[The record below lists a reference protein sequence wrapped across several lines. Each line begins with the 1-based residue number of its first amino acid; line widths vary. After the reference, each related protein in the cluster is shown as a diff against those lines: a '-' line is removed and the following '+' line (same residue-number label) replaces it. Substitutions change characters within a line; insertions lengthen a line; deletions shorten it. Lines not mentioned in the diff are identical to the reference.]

1 MTISGPGAWPLRSPS
16 TRRYSI
22 WRSAPPWTCRIRRTT
37 PRTSSSGT
45 PKKQNYYLIT
55 IRHDKRVDLKEFQRR
70 HGTTRLSF
78 ASPEDLM
85 ARLHLTPGS
94 VTPLGLLN
102 DPDRSVQF
110 YLDRNFEGGRIGVHP
125 NDNTAT
131 VWLSTRDL
139 LDLLR
144 EHGSPVQ
151 WAEI

>member
-1 MTISGPGAWPLRSPS
+1 MTIS
-16 TRRYSI
+16 
-22 WRSAPPWTCRIRRTT
+22 
-37 PRTSSSGT
+37 
-45 PKKQNYYLIT
+45 
-55 IRHDKRVDLKEFQRR
+55 
-70 HGTTRLSF
+70 
-78 ASPEDLM
+78 
-85 ARLHLTPGS
+85 GS

-110 YLDRNFEGGRIGVHP
+110 YLDRDFEGDRIGVHP

>member
-1 MTISGPGAWPLRSPS
+1 MSIPECSSALRYASKAYPKPPA
-16 TRRYSI
+16 
-22 WRSAPPWTCRIRRTT
+22 AP
-37 PRTSSSGT
+37 
-45 PKKQNYYLIT
+45 
-55 IRHDKRVDLKEFQRR
+55 
-70 HGTTRLSF
+70 
-78 ASPEDLM
+78 A
-85 ARLHLTPGS
+85 PGS

-110 YLDRNFEGGRIGVHP
+110 YLDRDFEGGRIGVHP

>member
-1 MTISGPGAWPLRSPS
+1 MTIS
-16 TRRYSI
+16 
-22 WRSAPPWTCRIRRTT
+22 
-37 PRTSSSGT
+37 
-45 PKKQNYYLIT
+45 
-55 IRHDKRVDLKEFQRR
+55 
-70 HGTTRLSF
+70 
-78 ASPEDLM
+78 
-85 ARLHLTPGS
+85 GS

-102 DPDRSVQF
+102 DPDR
-110 YLDRNFEGGRIGVHP
+110 DFEGGRIGVHP

>member
-1 MTISGPGAWPLRSPS
+1 
-16 TRRYSI
+16 
-22 WRSAPPWTCRIRRTT
+22 
-37 PRTSSSGT
+37 
-45 PKKQNYYLIT
+45 
-55 IRHDKRVDLKEFQRR
+55 
-70 HGTTRLSF
+70 
-78 ASPEDLM
+78 M
-85 ARLHLTPGS
+85 ARLHLAPGS

-110 YLDRNFEGGRIGVHP
+110 YLDRDFEGGRIGVHP